1 MPLQNGRNV
10 LNSSIPKMPLQN
22 GRNILNSSIPILPLQ
37 NGRSA
42 QDQCLSYT
50 IQNWACFN

>member
-22 GRNILNSSIPILPLQ
+22 GRNILNSSNPILPLQ